1 LFLKK
6 KEEVMKKNYLLDI
19 FYCENIRNEGVD
31 EIAKTI
37 IGNRE
42 KFKTVDFN
50 QWTHKENRCCK
61 ITIFLSELNNN
72 IELFNSPAQEVIK
85 HLNQG
90 AKNTCIY
97 CGTVTLNT
105 IPYTYR
111 DNGGCIGRSYECLDC
126 RCLEKYD
133 DLRKVGDERNIKGE
147 AEAKKLAVKILR
159 KN

>member
-1 LFLKK
+1 
-6 KEEVMKKNYLLDI
+6 MKKNYLLDI

-97 CGTVTLNT
+97 CGTVTL
-105 IPYTYR
+105 
-111 DNGGCIGRSYECLDC
+111 
-126 RCLEKYD
+126 RC
-133 DLRKVGDERNIKGE
+133 V
-147 AEAKKLAVKILR
+147 
-159 KN
+159 